1 MSMTMESPLLS
12 LPREIRDI
20 PAVISETVIVN
31 DQPFRVKPRSKTG
44 VVCRSNNGL
53 ASTCKQINA
62 EYSHLLRKAAFTPGT
77 RTVAPIYNFDFT
89 EMITFVRTLKDYE
102 IQAANR
108 NKNLAVNLFISTI
121 TSTEAQRLMEWLR
134 VAESIGIELQY
145 VVQWTSFDMKSFK
158 SMEAVVGQTKEGR
171 KIMKA
176 LGARS
181 VAGWSWESYQ
191 EGLKTR
197 NC

>member
-1 MSMTMESPLLS
+1 MSMSMESPLLS

-31 DQPFRVKPRSKTG
+31 DQPFRIKPRSKTG
-44 VVCRSNNGL
+44 VVSRSDNGL

-62 EYSHLLRKAAFTPGT
+62 EYSHLLRKAAFTPGI

-89 EMITFVRTLKDYE
+89 EMITFVGSLKDYE

-108 NKNLAVNLFISTI
+108 NNNLAVNLFISSI
-121 TSTEAQRLMEWLR
+121 TSAEARRLMEWLKI
-134 VAESIGIELQY
+134 AESIGIELRY
-145 VVQWTSFDMKSFK
+145 VVQWTNFNMKIFK
-158 SMEAVVGQTKEGR
+158 CMEAVVGQTREGR

-181 VAGWSWESYQ
+181 VGAWSWESYQ
-191 EGLKTR
+191 SSLENR
-197 NC
+197 SC

>member
-20 PAVISETVIVN
+20 ISETVIVN
-31 DQPFRVKPRSKTG
+31 DQPFRIKPRSKAG
-44 VVCRSNNGL
+44 VVSKSNNGL
-53 ASTCKQINA
+53 VSTCKQINA

-89 EMITFVRTLKDYE
+89 EMITFVRSLKDYE

-108 NKNLAVNLFISTI
+108 NKNLAVNLFMSSI
-121 TSTEAQRLMEWLR
+121 TSAEAQRLMEWLR
-134 VAESIGIELQY
+134 SAESIGIELQY
-145 VVQWTSFDMKSFK
+145 AVQWTSFDMKSFRP
-158 SMEAVVGQTKEGR
+158 MEAVVGQTREGR

-181 VAGWSWESYQ
+181 VGAWSWESYQ
-191 EGLKTR
+191 SSLKNR
-197 NC
+197 SC